1 MIKEGD
7 FVTRK
12 SYNNDIV
19 FEVILV
25 EGKTCLLKG
34 VDVRLSA
41 DAPISDLVLCN
52 RNKVSNKDDFCPEI
66 DFIRNMDRSEFFY
79 LPGKILHIDGDKSY
93 LDRCMEFYTKNNVKA
108 YGKSLKESDMPG
120 EIVKYLKMYNPD
132 ILIITGH
139 DAYFKKRD
147 KDTNSMYK
155 NSENFCKAVI
165 EARKFEKSNE
175 KLIIIAG
182 ACQSNY
188 EELIRSGATFASSPK
203 KINIHALDPAIIAT
217 QLSLLDKN
225 TEVDLIDLLSKTK
238 YGKDGI
244 GGLKS
249 KGTMYMGYPRNE
261 V

>member
-12 SYNNDIV
+12 SYNNDIL
-19 FEVILV
+19 FEVILI
-25 EGKTCLLKG
+25 EDKTCLLKG

-41 DAPISDLVLCN
+41 DAPISDLVLCD
-52 RNKVSNKDDFCPEI
+52 RNKKEDDFFPNL
-66 DFIRNMDRSEFFY
+66 DFLRNMDRSEFFY

-93 LDRCMEFYTKNNVKA
+93 LDRCMEFYKKNNVKA
-108 YGKSLKESDMPG
+108 YGKCIKESDMPSEVG
-120 EIVKYLKMYNPD
+120 KYLKLYNPD

-139 DAYFKKRD
+139 DAYYKKRD
-147 KDTNSMYK
+147 KSSNSLYK

-165 EARKFEKSNE
+165 EARKYEKSNE
-175 KLIIIAG
+175 KLIVIAG

-188 EELIRSGATFASSPK
+188 EELIKSGATFASSPK

-217 QLSLLDKN
+217 TLSLLDKN
-225 TEVDLIDLLSKTK
+225 TEVDLLDLLSKTK

>member
-12 SYNNDIV
+12 SYNNDIL

-25 EGKTCLLKG
+25 EGKNCLLKG
-34 VDVRLSA
+34 VDIRLSA
-41 DAPISDLVLCN
+41 DAPVSDLVLCD
-52 RNKVSNKDDFCPEI
+52 RNKDKDTFCPVI
-66 DFIRNMDRSEFFY
+66 DSLRNMDRSEFFY
-79 LPGKILHIDGDKSY
+79 LPGKILHIDGDKTY
-93 LDRCMEFYTKNNVKA
+93 LDRCMDFYKKNNVKA
-108 YGKSLKESDMPG
+108 YGKCLKEEDMPK
-120 EIVKYLKMYNPD
+120 EVVKLLKMYNPD

-139 DAYFKKRD
+139 DAYYKKRD
-147 KDTNSMYK
+147 KTNNKLYK

-165 EARKFEKSNE
+165 EARKYEKSNE

-188 EELIRSGATFASSPK
+188 EELIKSGATYASSPK

-225 TEVDLIDLLSKTK
+225 TLVDLLDILSKTK

-249 KGTMYMGYPRNE
+249 KGTMYTGYPRNE